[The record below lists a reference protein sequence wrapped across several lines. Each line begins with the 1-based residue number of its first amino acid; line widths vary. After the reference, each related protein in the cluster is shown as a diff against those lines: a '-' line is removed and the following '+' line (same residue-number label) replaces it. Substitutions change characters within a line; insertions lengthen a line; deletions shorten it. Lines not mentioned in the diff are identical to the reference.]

1 MRAALAPCLPGAAP
15 TALPSRRGAPPPRRL
30 PRPQFAIDN
39 AASAAPTL
47 LDPLSSTSAA
57 AAAAAAAAVL
67 DPLSSSTPLL
77 LPALAGAGITAAL
90 AIAATSAASSGRVD
104 FATTARLEA
113 VTKPGQGGGG
123 RRTALL
129 LTQPDNSAS
138 RALFLLPDRVTDVTV
153 VAPGLDAGWWAKAGA
168 QAGVRVSTVDSLQGL
183 ASLPPASF
191 DVALVRGGVLASL
204 SAADPSGR
212 ARTSALTSIARAL
225 APGCAAVVV
234 ERLAGV
240 GGPVAGAVR
249 AVSRGAGSGL
259 AEADLE
265 VLLEG
270 VTASAP
276 VRGAKPRAGAPPA
289 FARVAVDTVAGGA
302 DPHALIV
309 AAVAEGAAA
318 AAGGAGPAAGAP
330 RGGGSGQDEAGN
342 AVEERLAA
350 GRRKS
355 GASAKKKG
363 FSSSG

>member
-15 TALPSRRGAPPPRRL
+15 AALPSRRGAPPPRRL

-57 AAAAAAAAVL
+57 AAAAAAAAAVL
-67 DPLSSSTPLL
+67 DPLSFSTPLL

-90 AIAATSAASSGRVD
+90 AIAATSAAASGRVD

-113 VTKPGQGGGG
+113 VTKPGQDGGG
-123 RRTALL
+123 RRAALL

-225 APGCAAVVV
+225 APGCVVVVV

-270 VTASAP
+270 VTAPAP
-276 VRGAKPRAGAPPA
+276 VRGAKPRAGAPPPA

-302 DPHALIV
+302 DPHALVV
-309 AAVAEGAAA
+309 AAVADAAA
-318 AAGGAGPAAGAP
+318 AGAGPAAGAP
-330 RGGGSGQDEAGN
+330 RGGSGQDEAAN